1 MADRKDKGSFG
12 KLGRG
17 LDELLPTSAG
27 KPILTLRIDQILP
40 SAKQP
45 RAYFDD
51 EKLKELALSIKE
63 HGLIQP
69 IVVKKEGSRY
79 RIIAGE
85 RRYRAAKIAGLK
97 ELPAV
102 LYQGEKDYLIAL
114 TENLQRENLNPL
126 EVAEAYGELMKR
138 NGYTQ
143 QQLADQV
150 GKSRPE
156 ISNYLRLLSLSDRV
170 KKLLATGAVSVGQV
184 RPLTVLPAGEQ
195 DPLVERIV
203 AEELS
208 ARQVE
213 ALTRRSPATAPAKEE
228 KERDD
233 AFAPLETE
241 LFRKLQ
247 IPVRIKRR
255 MRKIVVMFEFIK
267 MKDFQNF
274 INELK
279 KR

>member
-1 MADRKDKGSFG
+1 MADRKDKVSFG

-51 EKLKELALSIKE
+51 EKLKELAISIKE

-69 IVVKKEGSRY
+69 IVVKKEGAKY

-97 ELPAV
+97 ELPVV

-138 NGYTQ
+138 NAYTQ
-143 QQLADQV
+143 QQLADQI

-156 ISNYLRLLSLSDRV
+156 ISNYLRLLSLSDRI
-170 KKLLATGAVSVGQV
+170 KKLLAAGTVSVGQV
-184 RPLTVLPAGEQ
+184 RPLTVLSAGEQ
-195 DPLVERIV
+195 DQLIERIV
-203 AEELS
+203 TEELS

-213 ALTRRSPATAPAKEE
+213 TLTRRRPVESVKAE
-228 KERDD
+228 KEKDEG
-233 AFAPLETE
+233 FAPLETE

-267 MKDFQNF
+267 MKDFQAF
-274 INELK
+274 INDLK

>member
-1 MADRKDKGSFG
+1 MADRKDKVSFG

-69 IVVKKEGSRY
+69 IVVKKEGVKY

-97 ELPAV
+97 ELPVV

-138 NGYTQ
+138 NAYTQ
-143 QQLADQV
+143 QQLADQI

-156 ISNYLRLLSLSDRV
+156 ISNYLRLLSLSDRI
-170 KKLLATGAVSVGQV
+170 KKLLAAGTVSVGQV

-195 DPLVERIV
+195 DQLIERIV
-203 AEELS
+203 TEELS

-213 ALTRRSPATAPAKEE
+213 TLTRRRPVESVKAE
-228 KERDD
+228 KEKDEG
-233 AFAPLETE
+233 FAPLETE

-267 MKDFQNF
+267 MKDFQAF
-274 INELK
+274 INDLK